1 MQIPQSQIL
10 TTRHLNRVFDKT
22 VATYKF
28 YWFLGIL
35 DLFVKQGK
43 TKMNV
48 WEIMISMVANAWYP
62 VNYFRLSFGK
72 SESLY
77 EAILALQRENNIP
90 INIGIKDL
98 IILLQALTQR
108 PEIRKQLNFLQLN
121 VPFRFL
127 RPWIDTSDDREMVKR
142 SQTFESG
149 CLYKLE
155 KENGTLWIELNPI
168 WLTYLQENYDILSSF
183 AYWGLTNF
191 LQVRNPNVPNIP
203 NKLIKKEERN
213 SLSAQR
219 KFWNIA
225 INAGLEVRCLYTN
238 KLLVEREYDLDHFIP
253 WSFVSHD
260 LLWNLMPADSSINSS
275 KSNKLPDLNLYL
287 PKLAETHQ
295 AALRINLEK
304 GKQDKLLEDYLSLG
318 FTPQEIVQMNQ
329 ERLLDCFSQ
338 TFSIFLEV
346 KIVFNQSVHGD
357 RTDNGNYTGD
367 GIAQL
372 HYIRNILRNLL
383 RDGGESI
390 GSCGVV
396 TSCVLR
402 KGYGSTAKKH
412 HGEHLHAIGTEEILS
427 KLFNFLHFFL
437 TFYRFC

>member
-142 SQTFESG
+142 SQTFENG

-203 NKLIKKEERN
+203 NKLIKREERN

-225 INAGLEVRCLYTN
+225 INGGLEVRCLYTN

-338 TFSIFLEV
+338 TFTPM
-346 KIVFNQSVHGD
+346 NQ
-357 RTDNGNYTGD
+357 
-367 GIAQL
+367 IAL
-372 HYIRNILRNLL
+372 NM
-383 RDGGESI
+383 GFESW
-390 GSCGVV
+390 
-396 TSCVLR
+396 
-402 KGYGSTAKKH
+402 KY
-412 HGEHLHAIGTEEILS
+412 
-427 KLFNFLHFFL
+427 
-437 TFYRFC
+437 

>member
-1 MQIPQSQIL
+1 MELPQSQTL
-10 TTRHLNRVFDKT
+10 NTRHLNRVFDKT
-22 VATYKF
+22 VATYKY

-35 DLFVKQGK
+35 DLYVKQGK
-43 TKMNV
+43 TRMDV

-142 SQTFESG
+142 SQTFENG
-149 CLYKLE
+149 CLYKLV
-155 KENGTLWIELNPI
+155 KENGTLWVELNPS
-168 WLTYLQENYDILSSF
+168 WLIYLQENYDILSSF

-203 NKLIKKEERN
+203 NKLIKREERN

-225 INAGLEVRCLYTN
+225 INGGQEVRCLYTN
-238 KLLVEREYDLDHFIP
+238 KVLEERDYDLDHFIP

-287 PKLAETHQ
+287 PKLAEAHQ

-304 GKQDKLLEDYLSLG
+304 GKQVKLLEDYLSLG
-318 FTPQEIVQMNQ
+318 HTPQDIVKMDR
-329 ERLLDCFSQ
+329 EHLLDCFYQ
-338 TFSIFLEV
+338 TFTPMF
-346 KIVFNQSVHGD
+346 Q
-357 RTDNGNYTGD
+357 
-367 GIAQL
+367 IAQ
-372 HYIRNILRNLL
+372 NM
-383 RDGGESI
+383 GFESW
-390 GSCGVV
+390 
-396 TSCVLR
+396 
-402 KGYGSTAKKH
+402 KH
-412 HGEHLHAIGTEEILS
+412 DCL
-427 KLFNFLHFFL
+427 
-437 TFYRFC
+437 

>member
-22 VATYKF
+22 VATYKY

-35 DLFVKQGK
+35 DLYVKQGK
-43 TKMNV
+43 TRMNI

-77 EAILALQRENNIP
+77 EAILTLQRENNIP
-90 INIGIKDL
+90 INIGVRDL
-98 IILLQALTQR
+98 TDMLYLLVQR

-127 RPWIDTSDDREMVKR
+127 RPWIDTSDDREMVRR
-142 SQTFESG
+142 SQTFENG
-149 CLYKLE
+149 CLYKLV
-155 KENGTLWIELNPI
+155 KEDGTLWVELNPS
-168 WLTYLQENYDILSSF
+168 WLVYLQENYDILSSF

-219 KFWNIA
+219 KFWNTA

-338 TFSIFLEV
+338 TFTPM
-346 KIVFNQSVHGD
+346 NQ
-357 RTDNGNYTGD
+357 
-367 GIAQL
+367 IAL
-372 HYIRNILRNLL
+372 NM
-383 RDGGESI
+383 GFESW
-390 GSCGVV
+390 
-396 TSCVLR
+396 
-402 KGYGSTAKKH
+402 KY
-412 HGEHLHAIGTEEILS
+412 
-427 KLFNFLHFFL
+427 
-437 TFYRFC
+437 

>member
-142 SQTFESG
+142 SQTFENG

-168 WLTYLQENYDILSSF
+168 WLTYLKENYDILSSF

-219 KFWNIA
+219 KFWNTA

-287 PKLAETHQ
+287 PKLAEAHQ

-338 TFSIFLEV
+338 TFTPM
-346 KIVFNQSVHGD
+346 NQ
-357 RTDNGNYTGD
+357 
-367 GIAQL
+367 IAL
-372 HYIRNILRNLL
+372 NM
-383 RDGGESI
+383 GFESW
-390 GSCGVV
+390 
-396 TSCVLR
+396 
-402 KGYGSTAKKH
+402 KY
-412 HGEHLHAIGTEEILS
+412 
-427 KLFNFLHFFL
+427 
-437 TFYRFC
+437 

>member
-22 VATYKF
+22 VATYKY

-35 DLFVKQGK
+35 DLYVKQGK
-43 TKMNV
+43 TRMDV

-77 EAILALQRENNIP
+77 EAILTLQRENNIP
-90 INIGIKDL
+90 INIGVKDL
-98 IILLQALTQR
+98 IDLLQSMVQR
-108 PEIRKQLNFLQLN
+108 PDIRKLLNFLQLN

-142 SQTFESG
+142 SQTFENG
-149 CLYKLE
+149 CLYKLV
-155 KENGTLWIELNPI
+155 KENGTLWIELNPS
-168 WLTYLQENYDILSSF
+168 WLVYLQENYDILSSF

-203 NKLIKKEERN
+203 NKLIKREERN
-213 SLSAQR
+213 SLSAHR

-225 INAGLEVRCLYTN
+225 INGGLVVRCLYTN
-238 KLLVEREYDLDHFIP
+238 KVLEERDYDLDHFIP

-287 PKLAETHQ
+287 PKLAEAHQ

-304 GKQDKLLEDYLSLG
+304 GKQVKLLEDYLSLG
-318 FTPQEIVQMNQ
+318 HTPQDLIKMDREH
-329 ERLLDCFSQ
+329 LLDCFYQ
-338 TFSIFLEV
+338 TFTPMF
-346 KIVFNQSVHGD
+346 Q
-357 RTDNGNYTGD
+357 
-367 GIAQL
+367 IAQNMGFEL
-372 HYIRNILRNLL
+372 WKY
-383 RDGGESI
+383 
-390 GSCGVV
+390 
-396 TSCVLR
+396 
-402 KGYGSTAKKH
+402 
-412 HGEHLHAIGTEEILS
+412 
-427 KLFNFLHFFL
+427 
-437 TFYRFC
+437 

>member
-90 INIGIKDL
+90 INIEIKDL

-142 SQTFESG
+142 SQTFENG

-219 KFWNIA
+219 KFWNTA

-287 PKLAETHQ
+287 PKLAEAHQ

-338 TFSIFLEV
+338 TFTPM
-346 KIVFNQSVHGD
+346 NQ
-357 RTDNGNYTGD
+357 
-367 GIAQL
+367 IAL
-372 HYIRNILRNLL
+372 NM
-383 RDGGESI
+383 GFESW
-390 GSCGVV
+390 
-396 TSCVLR
+396 
-402 KGYGSTAKKH
+402 KY
-412 HGEHLHAIGTEEILS
+412 
-427 KLFNFLHFFL
+427 
-437 TFYRFC
+437 